1 MESTT
6 QTYPLSGVSFE
17 AVQVLR
23 PHPKIRPVSAPYGQ
37 IGLRDSTASAW
48 WSRSSE
54 ATMVDTSTSPH
65 LYISRQQYAV
75 ASGQV
80 LGSLSR
86 PDTDVSRRSLEPEA
100 QLSCPLS
107 QKRMLRRAKT
117 VFKKSLCHSDKGNM
131 TELGSPDSLRS
142 GVYAAA
148 AVPIL
153 LLQDAESEEENEEL
167 EESEESTTFISDEPP
182 QIPPLQRISKFKP
195 ILKIS
200 IPGNKISSSVFA
212 EHHSIES
219 ETDDESLMVVLPRLQ
234 DSDKAG
240 ETLSNHVTDARD
252 DDDVF
257 STPDGMS
264 HICRPVI
271 QLETKVYIPMGA
283 YHAYKTPS
291 GPSSMN
297 SSTATPPRL
306 RHTALHSSPDQSL
319 RSRYSA
325 SEPPSVMEQ
334 TIRCT
339 PSLENVLSVDDLEV
353 FEEDAVAVVAPLLC
367 GVEPNIVDVQVPGIV
382 EVPGRRKVTVSGR
395 HDSYDELM
403 LPAPV
408 DCNIT
413 LRMQLPM
420 LPISPTVAQLMPA
433 PLRYASPDA
442 TVPALSFQLPLHIVE
457 AIAFSAAWGDVE
469 CQALSSDLYKQV
481 SRAQGPTVGL
491 QRVIQEQCLL
501 RKSHLV
507 QELDSLVRRE
517 HLPENLFETVRSQLF
532 PTTTTNLME
541 NRDFA
546 AYICCAVDT
555 LHLTEGKAE
564 EILQLAIGHEG
575 FAQMSPEEE
584 ESLGRQAF
592 DLGGFVYDG
601 SIDDGLYRRLGSTS
615 STIGTYEPA
624 GPQQRVGRRS
634 PFFTK
639 VVQVCRL
646 SFRKRP
652 S

>member
-1 MESTT
+1 
-6 QTYPLSGVSFE
+6 
-17 AVQVLR
+17 
-23 PHPKIRPVSAPYGQ
+23 
-37 IGLRDSTASAW
+37 
-48 WSRSSE
+48 
-54 ATMVDTSTSPH
+54 MVDTSTSPH
-65 LYISRQQYAV
+65 LYVSRQQYEV

-80 LGSLSR
+80 LGSLGR
-86 PDTDVSRRSLEPEA
+86 PGTGVSPRSLEPEA

-107 QKRMLRRAKT
+107 SKRVLRRAKT
-117 VFKKSLCHSDKGNM
+117 VLRKSLCHSEKGNI

-142 GVYAAA
+142 GFYAAA
-148 AVPIL
+148 AIPIL
-153 LLQDAESEEENEEL
+153 LLHEAESEEEDEEL
-167 EESEESTTFISDEPP
+167 EESEESTTFISDEAP

-200 IPGNKISSSVFA
+200 IPKNKIPSSVFA

-219 ETDDESLMVVLPRLQ
+219 ETDDETLEIVPPRLQ
-234 DSDKAG
+234 NNNKAG
-240 ETLSNHVTDARD
+240 ETFFDHVADARGD
-252 DDDVF
+252 NDVF
-257 STPDGMS
+257 STSDGMS
-264 HICRPVI
+264 HIDRLVTR
-271 QLETKVYIPMGA
+271 LETKVYIPTGA
-283 YHAYKTPS
+283 YRAYKTSS

-306 RHTALHSSPDQSL
+306 RHTALHSSPSQSI
-319 RSRYSA
+319 RSRYLA
-325 SEPPSVMEQ
+325 SEPPSVMER

-339 PSLENVLSVDDLEV
+339 PSLEDVLSVDDLEV
-353 FEEDAVAVVAPLLC
+353 FEEDAVAVAAPLLC
-367 GVEPNIVDVQVPGIV
+367 GVKPNIVDIQVPGIV
-382 EVPGRRKVTVSGR
+382 EGPGRRKVAVSGR
-395 HDSYDELM
+395 HGSCDELM
-403 LPAPV
+403 PPAPV
-408 DCNIT
+408 DRNIT

-442 TVPALSFQLPLHIVE
+442 IVPALSFHLPLHIVE

-481 SRAQGPTVGL
+481 SRAQKPTVGL

-517 HLPENLFETVRSQLF
+517 HLPEDLFEAVRSQLF

-541 NRDFA
+541 NRDFT
-546 AYICCAVDT
+546 AYIRRTVNT

-584 ESLGRQAF
+584 VSLGRQAF
-592 DLGGFVYDG
+592 DLRGFVYDG
-601 SIDDGLYRRLGSTS
+601 SIDDGLYRRLSSTS
-615 STIGTYEPA
+615 STVGTYEPA
-624 GPQQRVGRRS
+624 GPQQKVGRRS
-634 PFFTK
+634 QFSTK
-639 VVQVCRL
+639 VAQVCRL
-646 SFRKRP
+646 SFWKRP